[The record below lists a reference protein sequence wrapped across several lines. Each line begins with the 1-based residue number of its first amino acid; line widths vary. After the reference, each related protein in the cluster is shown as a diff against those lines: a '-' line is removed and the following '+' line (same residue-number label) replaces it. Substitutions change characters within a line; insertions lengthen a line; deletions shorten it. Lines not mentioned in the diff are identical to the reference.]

1 MVNAELPMP
10 KSIKTPKN
18 ATKDIAENTLI
29 ALFEEEAE
37 AAIAALKPA
46 QAQFLTLKG
55 FSGKA
60 GSLIVLPEDGGCR
73 AWFGLGPRKAYTPMT
88 FRALPTQLP
97 RGLWAL
103 QYDAALDAHAI
114 HVAWGL
120 GAYSFKRYKSN
131 APQGNSLG
139 EVRLDDS
146 RLDETV
152 KAAVAREVRAHNLV
166 RDLVNTPTN
175 DMGPAEIE
183 AEARRIAEA
192 HGAGIKVIVGDNLLT
207 ENYPA
212 VHAVGRAAG
221 PHNQPRFIEINWS
234 PKGVPGPLP
243 VIALVGKGV
252 AFDTGGLNIKGG
264 AGMGLM
270 KKDMGG
276 SAHALALADWVMASQ
291 LPVALHVLIPAVE
304 NSISGDAFRPGD
316 ILASRAGLS
325 IEIGNTDAEGRLILA
340 DALARAGELEPA
352 LTVDF
357 ATLTGAARVAL
368 GPEVIPFYTDDE
380 EVARQLEVASIAQ
393 NDPLW
398 RMPLWKGYTDA
409 LESDIADIRNDPA
422 GWAQGGSVTAAL
434 FLQRFAPKTGAWV
447 HFDIYAWNP
456 RGKAGSPVGAEA
468 QALRAV
474 YQLLTAY

>member
-1 MVNAELPMP
+1 MP
-10 KSIKTPKN
+10 KPIKAPK
-18 ATKDIAENTLI
+18 AAAENTLI
-29 ALFEEEAE
+29 ALFEEEA
-37 AAIAALKPA
+37 ASAIAALTPA
-46 QAQFLTLKG
+46 QAKFLTLKG
-55 FSGKA
+55 FTGKA
-60 GSLIVLPEDGGCR
+60 GSLIVLPEESGCC
-73 AWFGLGPRKAYTPMT
+73 AWFGLGARKNYTSMT
-88 FRALPTQLP
+88 FRALPSQLP
-97 RGLWAL
+97 KGLWAL
-103 QYDAALDAHAI
+103 QYDAELDARAI

-120 GAYSFKRYKSN
+120 GAYSFTRYKS
-131 APQGNSLG
+131 SSTVS

-146 RLDETV
+146 ALDEAT
-152 KAAVAREVRAHNLV
+152 KTAVAREVKAHNLV

-175 DMGPAEIE
+175 DMGPADIE
-183 AEARRIAEA
+183 AEAHRIAGA
-192 HGAGIKVIVGDNLLT
+192 HGAAIQVTVGDDLLK

-221 PHNQPRFIEINWS
+221 PNNQPRFIEITRQ

-243 VIALVGKGV
+243 VVALVGKGV

-276 SAHALALADWVMASQ
+276 AAHALALADWVMASQ
-291 LPVALHVLIPAVE
+291 LPVALSVLIPAVE

-340 DALARAGELEPA
+340 DALTRAGELEPA

-380 EVARQLEVASIAQ
+380 DVARQLEVASIAQ

-398 RMPLWKGYTDA
+398 RMPLWKGYNDA

-434 FLQRFAPKTGAWV
+434 FLQRFAPKSGAWV

-468 QALRAV
+468 QAIRAV
-474 YQLLTAY
+474 YQLLTSY

>member
-1 MVNAELPMP
+1 MP
-10 KSIKTPKN
+10 KPIKAPK
-18 ATKDIAENTLI
+18 AAAEHTLI
-29 ALFEEEAE
+29 ALFEEEAA

-46 QAQFLTLKG
+46 QAKFLTLKG
-55 FSGKA
+55 FTGKA
-60 GSLIVLPEDGGCR
+60 GSLIVLPEEGGCK
-73 AWFGLGPRKAYTPMT
+73 AWFGLGARKSYTPMS
-88 FRALPTQLP
+88 FRALPSQLP
-97 RGLWAL
+97 KGRWAL
-103 QYDAALDAHAI
+103 QYDAELDAHAI
-114 HVAWGL
+114 HVVWGL
-120 GAYSFKRYKSN
+120 GAYSFTRYKSGST
-131 APQGNSLG
+131 PS
-139 EVRLDDS
+139 EVKLDDS
-146 RLDETV
+146 ALDDAT
-152 KAAVAREVRAHNLV
+152 KTAVAREVRAHNLV

-175 DMGPAEIE
+175 DMGPADIE
-183 AEARRIAEA
+183 AEARQIAERHSA
-192 HGAGIKVIVGDNLLT
+192 TIKVIMGDALLK

-221 PHNQPRFIEINWS
+221 PDNQPRFIEISWR
-234 PKGVPGPLP
+234 PKGMPGPLP
-243 VIALVGKGV
+243 VVALVGKGV

-291 LPVALHVLIPAVE
+291 LPVALSVLIPAVE

-316 ILASRAGLS
+316 IIASRAGLS

-340 DALARAGELEPA
+340 DALTRAGELEPA
-352 LTVDF
+352 LTIDF

-380 EVARQLEVASIAQ
+380 DVARQLEVASIAQ

-398 RMPLWKGYTDA
+398 RMPLWKGYNDA
-409 LESDIADIRNDPA
+409 LDSDIADIRNDPA

-434 FLQRFAPKTGAWV
+434 FLQRFAPKSGAWV

-474 YQLLTAY
+474 YHLLTSY

>member
-1 MVNAELPMP
+1 MP
-10 KSIKTPKN
+10 KPIKAPK
-18 ATKDIAENTLI
+18 AAAENTLI
-29 ALFEEEAE
+29 ALFEEEAA

-46 QAQFLTLKG
+46 QAKFLTLKG

-73 AWFGLGPRKAYTPMT
+73 AWFGLGARKTYTPMS
-88 FRALPTQLP
+88 FRALPSQLP
-97 RGLWAL
+97 KGLWAL
-103 QYDAALDAHAI
+103 QYDAELDAHAI

-120 GAYSFKRYKSN
+120 GAYSFTRYKSGST
-131 APQGNSLG
+131 AS
-139 EVRLDDS
+139 EVKLDDS
-146 RLDETV
+146 ALDETT
-152 KAAVAREVRAHNLV
+152 KTAIAREVKAHNLA

-175 DMGPAEIE
+175 DMGPADIE
-183 AEARRIAEA
+183 VEARQIAEM
-192 HGAGIKVIVGDNLLT
+192 HGATIKVTVGDDLLK

-221 PHNQPRFIEINWS
+221 PNNQPRFIEISWQ

-243 VIALVGKGV
+243 VVALVGKGV

-291 LPVALHVLIPAVE
+291 LPVKLHVLIPAVE

-316 ILASRAGLS
+316 IIASRAGLS

-340 DALARAGELEPA
+340 DALTRAGELEPA

-380 EVARQLEVASIAQ
+380 DVARQLEVASIAQ

-398 RMPLWKGYTDA
+398 RMPLWKGYNDA
-409 LESDIADIRNDPA
+409 LDSDIADIRNDPA

-434 FLQRFAPKTGAWV
+434 FLQRFAPKSGAWV

-474 YQLLTAY
+474 YQLLKSY

>member
-1 MVNAELPMP
+1 MP
-10 KSIKTPKN
+10 KPIKAPK
-18 ATKDIAENTLI
+18 AAAENTLI
-29 ALFEEEAE
+29 ALFEEEAA
-37 AAIAALKPA
+37 AAIAALTPA
-46 QAQFLTLKG
+46 QAKFLTLKG
-55 FSGKA
+55 FTGKA
-60 GSLIVLPEDGGCR
+60 GSLIVLPEESGCR
-73 AWFGLGPRKAYTPMT
+73 AWFGLGTRKNYTPMS
-88 FRALPTQLP
+88 FRALPSQLP
-97 RGLWAL
+97 KGLWAL
-103 QYDAALDAHAI
+103 QYDAELDAGAI

-120 GAYSFKRYKSN
+120 GAYSFTRYKSG
-131 APQGNSLG
+131 AMPG
-139 EVRLDDS
+139 EVRVDDS
-146 RLDETV
+146 ALDEAT
-152 KAAVAREVRAHNLV
+152 KTAVAREVRAHNLV

-175 DMGPAEIE
+175 DMGPADIE
-183 AEARRIAEA
+183 AEAHRIA
-192 HGAGIKVIVGDNLLT
+192 GAYGAAINVIVGEDLLK

-221 PHNQPRFIEINWS
+221 PNNQPRFIEITWQ

-243 VIALVGKGV
+243 VVALVGKGV

-276 SAHALALADWVMASQ
+276 AAHALALADWVMASQ
-291 LPVALHVLIPAVE
+291 LPIALSVLIPAVE

-316 ILASRAGLS
+316 IIASRAGLS

-340 DALARAGELEPA
+340 DALTRASELEPA

-380 EVARQLEVASIAQ
+380 DVARQLEVASIAQ

-398 RMPLWKGYTDA
+398 RMPLWKGYNDA
-409 LESDIADIRNDPA
+409 LDSDIADIRNDPA

-434 FLQRFAPKTGAWV
+434 FLQRFAPKSGAWV

-474 YQLLTAY
+474 YQLLTSY

>member
-1 MVNAELPMP
+1 MP
-10 KSIKTPKN
+10 KPIKAPK
-18 ATKDIAENTLI
+18 AAAEHTLI
-29 ALFEEEAE
+29 ALFEEEA
-37 AAIAALKPA
+37 AAVIAALKPA
-46 QAQFLTLKG
+46 QAKFLTLKG
-55 FSGKA
+55 FTGKA
-60 GSLIVLPEDGGCR
+60 GSLIVLPEEGGCK
-73 AWFGLGPRKAYTPMT
+73 AWFGLGARKTYTPMS
-88 FRALPTQLP
+88 FRALPSQLP
-97 RGLWAL
+97 KGRWAL
-103 QYDAALDAHAI
+103 QYDAELDAHAI

-120 GAYSFKRYKSN
+120 GAYSFTRYKSGST
-131 APQGNSLG
+131 PS
-139 EVRLDDS
+139 EVKLDDTA
-146 RLDETV
+146 LDDAT
-152 KAAVAREVRAHNLV
+152 KTAVAREVKAHNLV

-175 DMGPAEIE
+175 DMGPADIE
-183 AEARRIAEA
+183 AEARQIAER
-192 HGAGIKVIVGDNLLT
+192 HGATIKVIIGDALLK

-221 PHNQPRFIEINWS
+221 PDNQPRFIEISWR
-234 PKGVPGPLP
+234 PKGVPGPVP
-243 VIALVGKGV
+243 VVALVGKGV

-291 LPVALHVLIPAVE
+291 LPVTLHVLIPAVE

-316 ILASRAGLS
+316 IIASRAGLS

-340 DALARAGELEPA
+340 DALTRAGELEPA
-352 LTVDF
+352 LTIDF

-380 EVARQLEVASIAQ
+380 DVARQLEVASIAQ

-398 RMPLWKGYTDA
+398 RMPLWKGYNDA
-409 LESDIADIRNDPA
+409 LDSDIADIRNDPA

-434 FLQRFAPKTGAWV
+434 FLQRFAPKSGAWV

-474 YQLLTAY
+474 YHLLTSY

>member
-1 MVNAELPMP
+1 MP
-10 KSIKTPKN
+10 KPIKAPK
-18 ATKDIAENTLI
+18 AAAENTLI
-29 ALFEEEAE
+29 ALFEEEAA

-46 QAQFLTLKG
+46 QAKFLTAKS
-55 FSGKA
+55 FTGKA
-60 GSLIVLPEDGGCR
+60 GSLIVLPEESGCR
-73 AWFGLGPRKAYTPMT
+73 AWFGLGARKNYTPMT
-88 FRALPTQLP
+88 FRALPSQLP
-97 RGLWAL
+97 KGLWAL
-103 QYDAALDAHAI
+103 QHDAELDAHSI

-120 GAYSFKRYKSN
+120 GAYSFTRYKSGST
-131 APQGNSLG
+131 PS

-146 RLDETV
+146 ALDEAT
-152 KAAVAREVRAHNLV
+152 KTAVAREVRAHNLV

-183 AEARRIAEA
+183 AEARRIAGA
-192 HGAGIKVIVGDNLLT
+192 HGAAIQVTVGDDLLA
-207 ENYPA
+207 ENFPA

-221 PHNQPRFIEINWS
+221 PNNQPRFIEITWQ
-234 PKGVPGPLP
+234 PAGVPGPLP
-243 VIALVGKGV
+243 VVALVGKGV

-276 SAHALALADWVMASQ
+276 AAHALALADWVMASQ
-291 LPVALHVLIPAVE
+291 LPVALSVLIPAVE

-340 DALARAGELEPA
+340 DALARASELEPA

-380 EVARQLEVASIAQ
+380 DVARQLEVASIAQ

-398 RMPLWKGYTDA
+398 RMPLWKGYNDA
-409 LESDIADIRNDPA
+409 LDSDIADIRNDPA

-434 FLQRFAPKTGAWV
+434 FLQRFAPKSGAWV

-456 RGKAGSPVGAEA
+456 RGRAGSPVGAEA

-474 YQLLTAY
+474 FQLLKSY